1 MHQTFHIF
9 KKDVGFLRYHIA
21 LALLA
26 AAAFCLVGT
35 FSSNGAGPTAFIL
48 PVTWWFL
55 IAAVIHAE
63 PLTGRGHFWL
73 TRPYRRKSLLCA
85 KALFIFTFVNGPILI
100 ADLVIVHAAGF
111 PVMAKISALI
121 WTQVLLLLVF
131 EAPAAAVASVTSGL
145 LELLI
150 ATLFLI
156 IAALAWILSAPL
168 TNLASSWTALEWV
181 RNYYLFGQVAIGA
194 TVILLC
200 QYAYRATFATRI
212 CALFGPILLFAT
224 NALLSWTAAFQLQMH
239 FSKQSVDAS
248 DAQIRLDSERKWA
261 GRVYLGDHED
271 VIADIPIQIVGL
283 PTGIEFKPDG
293 VTMRLFA
300 PDGETWAVK
309 APPPESFEY
318 DSGAVS
324 LRLTMAKASYE
335 KFRRDPLQVRGT
347 LYFSVYEKKQSV
359 SIPLDNH
366 PVSVAGVGLC
376 AAGRQF
382 LLCNSAF
389 RRPPG
394 SVEVQLIQQ
403 SPKGPVRSTEQLS
416 SFGSSSPFPA
426 DFNINPIF
434 RLFSPRLSP
443 ISDALMQSSEPIAY
457 VKRSFRIDHLVL
469 ADFISRN

>member
-1 MHQTFHIF
+1 MHQTLHIF
-9 KKDVGFLRYHIA
+9 KKDVGFLRYHIVV
-21 LALLA
+21 ALLA

-35 FSSNGAGPTAFIL
+35 FSINGAGPTAFIL

-63 PLTGRGHFWL
+63 PLPGRGHFWL
-73 TRPYRRKSLLCA
+73 TRPYQRKSLFCA
-85 KALFIFTFVNGPILI
+85 KVLFILTFVNAPILI

-111 PVMAKISALI
+111 SVMAEISALI

-156 IAALAWILSAPL
+156 IAALAWLLLAPL
-168 TNLASSWTALEWV
+168 TNLGSSWTSVEWL
-181 RNYYLFGQVAIGA
+181 RNYYLFGQLAIGA

-200 QYAYRATFATRI
+200 QYAYRTTFATRT
-212 CALFGPILLFAT
+212 CALFGPILLFASS
-224 NALLSWTAAFQLQMH
+224 ALLSWTAAFQLQMH
-239 FSKQSVDAS
+239 LSKQTVDAS
-248 DAQIRLDSERKWA
+248 YLQIRLDSERKWA
-261 GRVYLGDHED
+261 GRVYLGDHKD
-271 VIADIPIQIVGL
+271 VVAEIPIHVEGL
-283 PTGIEFKPDG
+283 PMGTELKPDG
-293 VTMRLFA
+293 VTVRLFA

-309 APPPESFEY
+309 APPPDSFEY

-324 LRLTMAKASYE
+324 LRLTMARASYE

-347 LYFSVYEKKQSV
+347 LYFSLYEKKQSV

-366 PVSVAGVGLC
+366 PVYVDGAGLC

-416 SFGSSSPFPA
+416 SLGSSSPFPA

-443 ISDALMQSSEPIAY
+443 ISNALIQSSEPIAY
-457 VKRSFRIDHLVL
+457 LKKSFGIDHLVL
-469 ADFISRN
+469 ADFIFRN